1 MLIKKVIHEQKNTL
15 LNNYNP
21 YIDNNDLYK
30 FYNLSAIM
38 NNISEIL
45 ISFDSERVNDF
56 ALNTLYFHHRENLEL
71 LHQGS

>member
-1 MLIKKVIHEQKNTL
+1 
-15 LNNYNP
+15 
-21 YIDNNDLYK
+21 
-30 FYNLSAIM
+30 M